1 MPPKSGCCMR
11 IVCNAGRSAASA
23 GMKTFSLLSFVLFTA
38 CATEPAV
45 DDESPIDTQSVPNPD
60 GKSDDVRACGESACA
75 PSQCGYDC
83 TEAGQQCTQTCAPT
97 AGRDKAFVRA
107 TIGNITV
114 DSRDTTYAP
123 VWDLDNVLIYGCDH
137 WDFSSQT
144 KDGLEIELQQLRHS
158 SFVLNPNDPTRH
170 DHKLVVYVAPFTG
183 PGSYRADGMY
193 AANERSTRYFDGDAC
208 EVDVAASDDG
218 GVHGTFACRLPA
230 AGGASGSIDLSGEFN
245 CPIDAMDPIF
255 SRWTPSL

>member
-1 MPPKSGCCMR
+1 MR

-144 KDGLEIELQQLRHS
+144 
-158 SFVLNPNDPTRH
+158 
-170 DHKLVVYVAPFTG
+170 
-183 PGSYRADGMY
+183 
-193 AANERSTRYFDGDAC
+193 
-208 EVDVAASDDG
+208 
-218 GVHGTFACRLPA
+218 
-230 AGGASGSIDLSGEFN
+230 
-245 CPIDAMDPIF
+245 
-255 SRWTPSL
+255 